1 MARDIRIIDE
11 IQIAGR
17 CVGVVEKKKD
27 IFNYVWGEN
36 TLVSRNSIL
45 KVIQKS

>member
-17 CVGVVEKKKD
+17 CVGVVEKKG
-27 IFNYVWGEN
+27 YLQLCLG
-36 TLVSRNSIL
+36 
-45 KVIQKS
+45 